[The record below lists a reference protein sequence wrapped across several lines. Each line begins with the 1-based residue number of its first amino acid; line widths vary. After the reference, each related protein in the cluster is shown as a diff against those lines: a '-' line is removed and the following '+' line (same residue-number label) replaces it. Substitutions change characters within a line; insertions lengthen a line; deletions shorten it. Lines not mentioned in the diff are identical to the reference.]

1 MAELWDAYDNAFNK
15 INGITLVRGEPLF
28 DGIYH
33 LVAEIIVKHTDGT
46 YLLMQ
51 RDRKKHLGGMWELTA
66 GGSALQG
73 ESASDCATRELG
85 EETGISAIK
94 MKEIGRLIHDTHH
107 SLYVEYLCVT
117 NCEKNSVRLQ
127 EGETVNYQ
135 WVKRSSLLEMSKDE
149 LASTRTVKLLRE
161 LGI

>member
-15 INGITLVRGEPLF
+15 INDVTLVRGEPLA

-33 LVAEIIVKHTDGT
+33 LVAETIVKHIDGT

-51 RDRKKHLGGMWELTA
+51 RDFEKHYGGMWELTA

-73 ESASDCATRELG
+73 ESALDCATRELG
-85 EETGISAIK
+85 EETGIRATE
-94 MKEIGRLIHDTHH
+94 MKEIGRVVHDTHH

-117 NCEKNSVRLQ
+117 DCEKDSVHLQ
-127 EGETVNYQ
+127 KGETVNYK
-135 WVKRSSLLEMSKDE
+135 WVDKSSLLKMREDE
-149 LASTRTVKLLRE
+149 LASTRAMMLMKE
-161 LGI
+161 LDI

>member
-73 ESASDCATRELG
+73 ESALDCATRELG
-85 EETGISAIK
+85 EKTGISAIK